1 MNIRMEDEQI
11 KVGGVLLPGVY
22 ESMEITGD
30 VRTDEE
36 ELKGGKK
43 VVNHSYNPTSIRLN
57 MKLLNDEDGTAEDKL
72 AKIHKVFRSSAAQK
86 KPQTYTFVSGH
97 AKARN
102 VGTVMLIRLRSQDSN
117 MNDMIDVSLEFQAT
131 EATTVSVQ
139 KVKAGS
145 GSGQQYTV
153 KKGDTLSALARKY
166 GTTVD
171 AIAKANNISNVNL
184 IFVGQKLT
192 IPAASSSAKKATAS
206 SAAVDDATPPK
217 VR

>member
-1 MNIRMEDEQI
+1 
-11 KVGGVLLPGVY
+11 
-22 ESMEITGD
+22 
-30 VRTDEE
+30 
-36 ELKGGKK
+36 
-43 VVNHSYNPTSIRLN
+43 
-57 MKLLNDEDGTAEDKL
+57 
-72 AKIHKVFRSSAAQK
+72 
-86 KPQTYTFVSGH
+86 
-97 AKARN
+97 
-102 VGTVMLIRLRSQDSN
+102 MLIRLRSQDSN